1 MSVLAAAS
9 IFDSPCRL
17 LARCAGVSESLVKPI
32 HDSSWLQLGRGS
44 RLNGKTAPAFCEIGY
59 PCPDLSQCPR
69 AALALSCPMDN
80 ERLFLAIVI
89 VGGLLPIAVIV
100 LFLLL

>member
-1 MSVLAAAS
+1 V
-9 IFDSPCRL
+9 IWPYFL
-17 LARCAGVSESLVKPI
+17 LFENSATNLRQARRKV
-32 HDSSWLQLGRGS
+32 DYS
-44 RLNGKTAPAFCEIGY
+44 RPN
-59 PCPDLSQCPR
+59 LSQCPR

>member
-1 MSVLAAAS
+1 M
-9 IFDSPCRL
+9 
-17 LARCAGVSESLVKPI
+17 
-32 HDSSWLQLGRGS
+32 
-44 RLNGKTAPAFCEIGY
+44 NGKTAPAFFEIGN

-69 AALALSCPMDN
+69 VALALSCPMDN

>member
-1 MSVLAAAS
+1 
-9 IFDSPCRL
+9 
-17 LARCAGVSESLVKPI
+17 
-32 HDSSWLQLGRGS
+32 
-44 RLNGKTAPAFCEIGY
+44 
-59 PCPDLSQCPR
+59 LSQCPR